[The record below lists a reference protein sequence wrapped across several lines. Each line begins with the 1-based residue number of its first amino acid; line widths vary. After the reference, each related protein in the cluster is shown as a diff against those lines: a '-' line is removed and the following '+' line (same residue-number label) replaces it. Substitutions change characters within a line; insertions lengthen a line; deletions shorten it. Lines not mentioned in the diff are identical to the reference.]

1 MTFYSL
7 KLRDKAKEDTRD
19 FKGVAVNKDNKVYV
33 ETDQSDKR
41 DIVKQADR
49 AGIDALEIT
58 QLPERGDDG
67 QNIAVRTLTA

>member
-7 KLRDKAKEDTRD
+7 KLRDKSKVDTKE
-19 FKGVAVNKDNKVYV
+19 FKGVAVNKDNRVYV
-33 ETDQSDKR
+33 ETAQDDTR

-49 AGIDALEIT
+49 AGVEAVEVT

-67 QNIAVRTLTA
+67 QNIAVRTFTA